1 MNRLVA
7 TTISKVVLTGVV
19 SVGLYYFIKLFLP
32 LFGIVLSAEQLDLV
46 KSVIIIAAGVV
57 GVNIVG
63 NAVVLYLRERVR
75 EKAYAVGNLIKIVG
89 ILAVVLFAISVSR
102 IGAELA
108 LLGGTVTGLVLG
120 LALQPILGNL
130 FAGIIIL
137 VTRFV
142 EIGDA
147 VRVVTTQ
154 MPYHVAFL
162 PPYKYFSPDY
172 VVPGYR
178 GRVAEIGLFYTT
190 LILDTGYEL
199 NVPNMIL
206 LNSGVVDYT
215 PKWSE
220 RQLIFIRLELPLSV
234 IELEN
239 LEEEVRKVLEGL
251 NVVAVDY
258 TEQSDKDFVVVRV
271 KLEIPPGENWRAVKS
286 EALRRLLRYRNE
298 KIEKNLT
305 KYLCLTRG
313 VECARYLGA
322 GTR

>member
-199 NVPNMIL
+199 KVPNMIL